1 VVVEG
6 GGRVVGGGVV
16 GGGGTVV
23 LVGGGVVLV
32 GGGDAD
38 TFATWTLAVV
48 WAELPFVAAATTLR
62 TWAPLAR
69 VVVSSRPSGSPLK
82 RYGAYCSLHIRA
94 PSM

>member
-6 GGRVVGGGVV
+6 AGGVV
-16 GGGGTVV
+16 GGSVV
-23 LVGGGVVLV
+23 VG

-62 TWAPLAR
+62 TWAPLGR
-69 VVVSSRPSGSPLK
+69 VVVSSRPPGSPLK
-82 RYGAYCSLHIRA
+82 RYGEYCSVHMRA